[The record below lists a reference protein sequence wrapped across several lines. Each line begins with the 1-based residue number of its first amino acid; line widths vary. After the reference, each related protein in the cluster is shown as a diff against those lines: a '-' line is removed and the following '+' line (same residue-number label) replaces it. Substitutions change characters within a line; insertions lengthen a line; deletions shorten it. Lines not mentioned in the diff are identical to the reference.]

1 MVRLHQVQTALGDG
15 LNNEGSEDRKK
26 IVLRALFT
34 DGMEK
39 LPTTLHRMVAISE
52 HSRTHACISNR
63 ERFYS
68 QVEAG
73 LHVQYPE
80 C

>member
-1 MVRLHQVQTALGDG
+1 MSLVRLHQVQTALGDG

-39 LPTTLHRMVAISE
+39 LPTHPSQDGCDLKTFKNTRLH
-52 HSRTHACISNR
+52 
-63 ERFYS
+63 
-68 QVEAG
+68 
-73 LHVQYPE
+73 
-80 C
+80 